1 MTMNRIKQIGIVSLA
16 GLTLLGTGC
25 AQLPRESIVKTPEV
39 VHTPPQIP
47 KNANN
52 GSIFN
57 QQYASQPLF
66 EDRRPRAVGDTITI
80 VMDEVNS
87 ASKQSSTATGRDSSF
102 NFAAPTIPTAP
113 PALAEFLQGKDISVT
128 HGSDFAGS
136 GDAGTSNV
144 FESTITV
151 TVIDVHSNGNL
162 VVAGEKQMAIN
173 QGVEYVR
180 FSGVVNP
187 RFITGQN
194 TVTSTQVAQ
203 ARMEYIQDGIIN
215 EAQTQGWL
223 QRVMTNLSPF

>member
-1 MTMNRIKQIGIVSLA
+1 MTIRLQTKWISMGLIA
-16 GLTLLGTGC
+16 GLFVGC
-25 AQLPRESIVKTPEV
+25 AQIPRESIVQAPEV
-39 VHTPPQIP
+39 YNIKPQVQRTT
-47 KNANN
+47 N
-52 GSIFN
+52 GSIFHG
-57 QQYASQPLF
+57 QYASQPLF

-87 ASKQSSTATGRDSSF
+87 ASKQSSTTTNRSSSFSFAVPTMPTDPELLAEILAGRDVGI
-102 NFAAPTIPTAP
+102 T
-113 PALAEFLQGKDISVT
+113 
-128 HGSDFAGS
+128 GSNDFDGG

-173 QGVEYVR
+173 QGIEYVR

-203 ARMEYIQDGIIN
+203 ARMEYIQDGIIH

-223 QRVMTNLSPF
+223 QRVLTNISPF